1 MDTWQEIESL
11 GFYPALVTRTLRRG
25 LGGREPLASV
35 CQLDAAFDAT
45 SMFRHLTV
53 TALTDAHLVQV
64 HVDEQDDGAATVT
77 TTMAAVSRIQGV
89 SVVELVP
96 APSAPDA
103 AGAPSEVSIFLNIGA
118 QRRGELWPQS
128 CDDPECTADHGYVT
142 TSVPDDL
149 TVGFTAADDGASAVD
164 RAEQFVTALTSVLA
178 AAHG

>member
-1 MDTWQEIESL
+1 MDTWQQIESL
-11 GFYPALVTRTLRRG
+11 GFYPPLVTRTLRRA

-53 TALTDAHLVQV
+53 TALTEAHLVQV

-77 TTMAAVSRIQGV
+77 TTLAAVSRIQGV
-89 SVVELVP
+89 SVVEVVP
-96 APSAPDA
+96 APSETGA
-103 AGAPSEVSIFLNIGA
+103 AGAASEVSLLLNVGA

-128 CDDPECTADHGYVT
+128 CDDPECTADHGYAV

-149 TVGFTAADDGASAVD
+149 TVDITAADDGTSAVD
-164 RAEQFVTALTSVLA
+164 RAQQFITALTSVLA
-178 AAHG
+178 AARD